1 MLTLGHVL
9 KGKRE
14 LLQDQQLAAAQKNEE
29 HLNLIMNNQIN
40 LSDVVAKK
48 TTVAK
53 VSILN
58 NGNKNI
64 VATG

>member
-1 MLTLGHVL
+1 
-9 KGKRE
+9 
-14 LLQDQQLAAAQKNEE
+14 
-29 HLNLIMNNQIN
+29 MNNQIN

-53 VSILN
+53 VSVLN

-64 VATG
+64 VAKG